1 MGWVA
6 MAPALWSHSL
16 TMGSRPSQWSWALEV
31 ATAAL
36 GGAPLPSTRAPPS
49 LLWQGGAEVALS
61 VVWEAMQAPL
71 GALALQEGLW
81 AATLVEE
88 GAARLLQAQG
98 GLGSPALEE
107 LPSLALATPQPQWVV

>member
-1 MGWVA
+1 M
-6 MAPALWSHSL
+6 
-16 TMGSRPSQWSWALEV
+16 
-31 ATAAL
+31 
-36 GGAPLPSTRAPPS
+36 
-49 LLWQGGAEVALS
+49 
-61 VVWEAMQAPL
+61 VWEAMQAPL

-107 LPSLALATPQPQWVV
+107 LPSLALASPQPQWVV